1 MNLPANP
8 FQLKKHAEDILE
20 IIVNEP
26 ITPNHK
32 AFAVLQAMTQK
43 FQYVI
48 FTLNEPAALHPA
60 LEPLIPEIQLMGSL
74 LIVAA
79 NPAQTPFPL
88 HGIRIF
94 NDFHA
99 ARTRIRNEAKTETI
113 VRRITSLPAFSSS
126 VSEILRMLLNPEVT
140 FEQIEELINQDN
152 VLVNRML
159 KIANSST
166 LGSRMQVTDL
176 NTVVKFLGIE
186 GIRQILIQ
194 ENFNI
199 MAREFVRQNDKI
211 THMRR
216 CSALSAHVGKLIG
229 ADLALIGKI
238 KAAGLMHDIGAL
250 ALFFHGPAEYT
261 AVLRKLRA
269 EKVEVCTVE
278 TDTFGINHQEIG
290 EKLAKELFLPDY
302 ITKTAGNHHN
312 IDFAD
317 HDLISISVMVA
328 NGFLN
333 EQIEQIRFTDYEKFM
348 PRLAEEREKNLQLR
362 PQKKQPQPVETADN
376 ENDEDEETTHDTF
389 SSARVCS
396 MLKEEF
402 DNILMASQ
410 DSTNI

>member
-8 FQLKKHAEDILE
+8 FQLKKHAKDILE

-48 FTLNEPAALHPA
+48 FTLNEPASLHPA

-74 LIVAA
+74 LVIATSS
-79 NPAQTPFPL
+79 AQIPFPL
-88 HGIRIF
+88 HGIRVFDDF
-94 NDFHA
+94 NA
-99 ARTRIRNEAKTETI
+99 ARTRIRNEAKIGTI
-113 VRRITSLPAFSSS
+113 VRRIASLPAFSST
-126 VSEILRMLLNPEVT
+126 VSEVLRMLLNPEVT

-152 VLVNRML
+152 VLVSRML

-176 NTVVKFLGIE
+176 KTVVKFLGIE

-199 MAREFVRQNDKI
+199 MAREFIRQNDKI

-261 AVLRKLRA
+261 AILRKLRA
-269 EKVEVCTVE
+269 EKIEVCE
-278 TDTFGINHQEIG
+278 AEKIAFGIEHQEIG

-348 PRLAEEREKNLQLR
+348 PVLAEERDKNMRLR
-362 PQKKQPQPVETADN
+362 PPKNKPQPVETADD
-376 ENDEDEETTHDTF
+376 ENGEDEETTHDVF

-396 MLKEEF
+396 LLKEEF

-410 DSTNI
+410 DSGTI